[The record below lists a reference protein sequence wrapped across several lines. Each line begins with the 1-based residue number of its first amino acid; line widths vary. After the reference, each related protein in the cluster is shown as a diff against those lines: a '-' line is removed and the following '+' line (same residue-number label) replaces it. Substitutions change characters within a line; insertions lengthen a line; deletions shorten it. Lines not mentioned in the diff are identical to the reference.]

1 MGTSMPSWLGPLAIA
16 LAQAALLV
24 ALAPLVNGIIRKV
37 KARLQGRRG
46 AGVLQPYA
54 DLAKYLR
61 KDAVVSA
68 DASWLFTATPYVVAA
83 SLGLA
88 ALLVPTVYL
97 GSHLGFLGDVVALV
111 YLLGLGRFFTLLAA
125 MDTGSAFTG
134 MGSSR
139 EATLAA
145 LAEPALLLGLVMA
158 ALPTGT
164 LQLGAAAA
172 QTIAQGPGL
181 SPVKALSLAALVV
194 IVIVETGRVPVD
206 NPATHLELTMI
217 HEGLVLEHAGRGLA
231 LMTWGAATRQL
242 LLFTLVIDLFAPW
255 GAATALTAPALGLA
269 VLAYLAKVAGLAVA
283 VGVLESSIA
292 KMRLFQVP
300 DLIGASFVFSLLAL
314 FSFTLLG

>member
-1 MGTSMPSWLGPLAIA
+1 MTWMETLAIV
-16 LAQAALLV
+16 LAQALLTF
-24 ALAPLVNGIIRKV
+24 ALAPLLNGIIRRT
-37 KARLQGRRG
+37 KAHMQGRRG
-46 AGVLQPYA
+46 AGIFQPYF
-54 DLAKYLR
+54 DLAKYFR
-61 KDAVVSA
+61 KEVVVST
-68 DASWLFTATPYVVAA
+68 DASWLFTATPGIVFAT
-83 SLGLA
+83 LGVT
-88 ALLVPTVYL
+88 ALLVPNVYL
-97 GSHLGFLGDVVALV
+97 GSHLGFVGDVVALV
-111 YLLGLGRFFTLLAA
+111 YLLGLGRLFILLAA
-125 MDTGSAFTG
+125 MDTGSAFTS

-172 QTIAQGPGL
+172 QTAAQGVSL
-181 SPVKALSLAALVV
+181 SPVRALSLVALVI

-231 LMTWGAATRQL
+231 LMSWGAAIKQL
-242 LLFTLVIDLFAPW
+242 LLFTVLIDLFAPW
-255 GAATALTAPALGLA
+255 GAATSVSAPALALG
-269 VLAYLAKVAGLAVA
+269 VLAYLAKLLVLAVA
-283 VGVLESSIA
+283 VGLLESSIA

>member
-1 MGTSMPSWLGPLAIA
+1 MWAIA
-16 LAQAALLV
+16 MAQALLVV
-24 ALAPLVNGIIRKV
+24 ALAPLLNGIIRKV

-46 AGVLQPYA
+46 AGVLQPYH
-54 DLAKYLR
+54 DLAKLLR
-61 KDAVVSA
+61 KDAVVSH
-68 DASWLFTATPYVVAA
+68 DASWLFVATPYVAFGSVV
-83 SLGLA
+83 LA
-88 ALLVPTVYL
+88 ALLVPTLYL
-97 GSHLGFLGDVVALV
+97 GAHLGFLGDLVALV
-111 YLLGLGRFFTLLAA
+111 YLLGLARFFTLLAA

-134 MGSSR
+134 MASSR
-139 EATLAA
+139 EATLSA

-158 ALPTGT
+158 ALPSGT

-172 QTIAQGPGL
+172 QTVAQGVTL

-231 LMTWGAATRQL
+231 LMTWAAAIKQL
-242 LLFTLVIDLFAPW
+242 LLFTVIIDLFAPW
-255 GAATALTAPALGLA
+255 GAATAFTAPALALGA
-269 VLAYLAKVAGLAVA
+269 VAYLAKVGALAVA